1 LSKNRKSYGGND
13 SQGYDK
19 GVGAMV
25 GEACTLLND
34 SVDFSQYDNDGDGV
48 CDVVIVLYAG
58 DGEASSYE
66 SDAANAVWPCQWEL
80 SSSDYGKS
88 LTLDKVTIDKFAVF
102 NELNGSDLSKID
114 GIGTFC
120 HEFSHCLDLPD
131 FYDTNYGNHFGMGHW
146 SLLDYGCYNNDGY
159 TPVGYSAYEK
169 AFMGWI
175 DIEEAKENTL
185 YTLPVFNQ
193 KDIATDKAVKL
204 TNSKDSKEYYI
215 LENRANQG
223 WDKYMPAEGLMIT
236 HVTYSASVWEANTVN
251 NDLQRMTVIPADNSL
266 KMTKENGNYY
276 IDESSLKGDL
286 WPYGGANELT
296 DTSTPAAKVNTGSY
310 MGKPITSITKNSDG
324 TVSFW
329 AMKSALP
336 AVDAPANLSAEVL
349 SSTSATLNWD
359 AVADADIT
367 YSVEVSEH
375 KDVTYSLVSSTDFS
389 NHNWTEDGSINKD
402 TAGDM
407 YLGSNKKTGSVTS
420 PSFSTDDEG
429 IVTVIFNAKYYGSD
443 KSSVKV
449 SLFNGSSEV
458 ASETIELSDTFD
470 TYTVVFNGPANATA
484 KVKFETVA
492 NKKRVYLTTA
502 DIYLGDASEVSAK
515 APARAASTTL
525 TFSGVTENSLTVSDL
540 QENGSYDFRVKAVPV
555 DATSF
560 TESAWSAKSTFTL
573 AETSSVAAV
582 EVSNNGATEYFNLQG
597 VRINGT
603 PTAAGIY
610 IRRQGGKTSKV
621 LVK

>member
-1 LSKNRKSYGGND
+1 
-13 SQGYDK
+13 
-19 GVGAMV
+19 V
-25 GEACTLLND
+25 
-34 SVDFSQYDNDGDGV
+34 
-48 CDVVIVLYAG
+48 
-58 DGEASSYE
+58 
-66 SDAANAVWPCQWEL
+66 
-80 SSSDYGKS
+80 
-88 LTLDKVTIDKFAVF
+88 KVDKFAVF
-102 NELNGSDLSKID
+102 NELNGTNLSKID

-146 SLLDYGCYNNDGY
+146 SLMDYGSYNNDGY
-159 TPVGYSAYEK
+159 TPLGYSAYEK

-193 KDIATDKAVKL
+193 KDITTDKAVKL
-204 TNSKDSKEYYI
+204 TNSKDSNEYYI

-223 WDKYMPAEGLMIT
+223 WDEYMPAEGLMIT
-236 HVTYSASVWEANTVN
+236 HVTYSASAWEGNTVN
-251 NDLQRMTVIPADNSL
+251 DYDLQRMTIIPADNSL
-266 KMTKENGNYY
+266 KMYKESGNYY

-324 TVSFW
+324 TISFW

-336 AVDAPANLSAEVL
+336 SLSTPENLSAEIL
-349 SSTSATLNWD
+349 SSTSAALSWD
-359 AVADADIT
+359 AVADADVT
-367 YSVEVSEH
+367 YTVEVSEH
-375 KDVTYSLVSSTDFS
+375 QDITYSLVSSTDFS
-389 NHNWTEDGSINKD
+389 NHDWAEDGSVNKD
-402 TAGDM
+402 TAGDI
-407 YLGSNKKTGSVTS
+407 YIGSTKRTGSLTS

-429 IVTVIFNAKYYGSD
+429 VVTVIFNAKYYGND

-449 SLFNGSSEV
+449 SLLNGSSEV
-458 ASETIELSDTFD
+458 ASETIALSDTFD

-502 DIYLGDASEVSAK
+502 DIYLGDASEVAAK
-515 APARAASTTL
+515 APARAASTAL
-525 TFSGVTENSLTVSDL
+525 TFTGITENTFTVSDL

-555 DATSF
+555 DAESYR
-560 TESAWSAKSTFTL
+560 ESAWSAKTQFTL
-573 AETSSVAAV
+573 AETSSVEAV
-582 EVSNNGATEYFNLQG
+582 EVINNGVAEYFNLQG
-597 VRINGT
+597 VRLNGT
-603 PTAAGIY
+603 PTTPGIY
-610 IRRQGGKTSKV
+610 VRRQGDKTTKV